1 MKSKYCQISKLCEYS
16 ANVWGTQSIVDNGQ
30 QPGCVHLQTELLFA
44 GVNIWNR
51 VDSAVQLDGKP
62 ECANMTQLFGAD
74 LGHRKCC
81 TKVKFHLDQGGWGF
95 GTWRGAV

>member
-1 MKSKYCQISKLCEYS
+1 M
-16 ANVWGTQSIVDNGQ
+16 DNGQ

-81 TKVKFHLDQGGWGF
+81 TKVKFHLDQGGGGF